1 MPAKPT
7 KAKSTN
13 KQRHTQAVII
23 IHGMGEQRPMDTLRS
38 FVDAVLPDPKEG
50 EEKFFSRPD
59 SLSESLE
66 LRILQNRIQPRT
78 RFFEYYWQDKVTGSS
93 FSHIIEWLSALLLRH
108 PTNVPKRLI
117 PIWVV
122 SWLLIAITFIAGI
135 SGFLVRLDTA
145 TAKSSSFII
154 SLISFGA
161 LSLFQWFVLRFVGD
175 VARYLNP
182 SPENIKLRHDIRTD
196 GIKLLKK
203 LHEDGVYER
212 IIIVGHSLGSFVAY
226 DILKH
231 VWEEYNKIY
240 TKPVTSQQDALKNLE
255 KVGEDLRNGIPGTT
269 LQDYMNAQMALWKEL
284 RGLGNPW
291 LVTDFITIGSPL
303 AHASLVLAKNMDEL
317 RMRQRQRELPTTP
330 PDAEIERTKAAR
342 RCYSYQVWD
351 GYGAKKNIKL
361 RAVHSAG
368 AFAVTRWTNIYFSGD
383 LAGGPITDFGPGIRN
398 TLVDS
403 GNAFIDRTLFA
414 HTSYWSKHLMR
425 VKAKNNAVT
434 ELTKILDLKN
444 PSYFA

>member
-7 KAKSTN
+7 RAKSTKN
-13 KQRHTQAVII
+13 RRHTQAVII
-23 IHGMGEQRPMDTLRS
+23 IHGMGEQKPMDTIRS
-38 FVDAVLPDPKEG
+38 FVDAVLPDPKKG
-50 EEKFFSRPD
+50 EEKYFSRPD

-66 LRILQNRIQPRT
+66 LRILQNRTQPRT

-93 FSHIIEWLSALLLRH
+93 FSHVIEWLSTLLLRR
-108 PTNVPKRLI
+108 PKNVPKRLI

-135 SGFLVRLDTA
+135 FGLLARLNEA
-145 TAKSSSFII
+145 TVKSSSFMI

-161 LSLFQWFVLRFVGD
+161 LSLFQWFVLKFVGD

-182 SPENIKLRHDIRTD
+182 SPENIKIRHDIRND

-203 LHEDGVYER
+203 LHEDGAYER
-212 IIIVGHSLGSFVAY
+212 IIVVGHSLGSFVAY

-231 VWEEYNKIY
+231 VWEEYNKVY
-240 TKPVTSQQDALKNLE
+240 TEPVASPQEALKNLE
-255 KVGEDLRNGIPGTT
+255 KVGEDLRNGAAGTT
-269 LQDYMNAQMALWKEL
+269 VQDYMNAQVSLWKEL

-303 AHASLVLAKNMDEL
+303 AHASLVLAKSTDEL

-330 PDAEIERTKAAR
+330 PDAEIEPTKAAR
-342 RCYSYQVWD
+342 HRYSYRVWD
-351 GYGAKKNIKL
+351 GYGEKKNIKL

-368 AFAVTRWTNIYFSGD
+368 AFAVIRWTNIYFSGD

-398 TLVDS
+398 IRVDS
-403 GNAFIDRTLFA
+403 GNPWVDHTLFA
-414 HTSYWSKHLMR
+414 HTSYWDQHLMTN
-425 VKAKNNAVT
+425 KAKTNAVT
-434 ELTKILDLKN
+434 ELTKILDLRN
-444 PSYFA
+444 VSYFE